1 MSPENFAHRDLDK
14 NHPILSSPHD
24 VVTFPQ
30 LLLFVETH
38 IKASE
43 FPNLGIFHFLRSL
56 PSYYVQLALNK
67 LVCFSPVE
75 LSAVS

>member
-1 MSPENFAHRDLDK
+1 M
-14 NHPILSSPHD
+14 I
-24 VVTFPQ
+24 TFPQ
-30 LLLFVETH
+30 LLLFVEIH
-38 IKASE
+38 IKASK

-56 PSYYVQLALNK
+56 PSLYVQLALNK